1 MDVEPLLVYG
11 AGGHAKVVVDV
22 VERQG
27 LYAIVGILDDGA
39 RDGSLRWLGYPVLG
53 GLEVLADPS
62 FDDRLMLVAVGDN
75 AKREAVVRRLEAL
88 GVRFA
93 RAIHPRAH
101 LARDVSVGP
110 GTVIMAGVVIN
121 PDTAIGAHVIVNT
134 AASIDHDCQIED
146 FAHVSPGVHLAGG
159 VRVGR
164 GAHLGIGACAIP
176 GVRIGARA
184 IVGAGAVV
192 AGDVA
197 ADLTVVGVP
206 AKPLRPGP
214 DR

>member
-1 MDVEPLLVYG
+1 MVDRLVLFG
-11 AGGHAKVVVDV
+11 GGGHAKVVLDIIREAGQADV
-22 VERQG
+22 
-27 LYAIVGILDDGA
+27 VGILDDDPA
-39 RDGSLRWLGYPVLG
+39 RQGGHFHDIPVLG